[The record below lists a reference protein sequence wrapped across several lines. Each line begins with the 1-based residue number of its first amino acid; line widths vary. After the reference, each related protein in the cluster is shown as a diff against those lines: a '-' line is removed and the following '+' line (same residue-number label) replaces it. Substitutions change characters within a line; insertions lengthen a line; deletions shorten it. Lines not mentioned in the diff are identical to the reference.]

1 MKNPR
6 IFVSGNCLT
15 VHGDK
20 ACDRRTW
27 MVIRTV

>member
-1 MKNPR
+1 MSNKMKNPR

-20 ACDRRTW
+20 ACDRRT
-27 MVIRTV
+27 